1 MGQFVLFDIWTFIFY
16 YENRYRY
23 NLVSIEKLFKTLR
36 HLKIQKLILTTLCTQ
51 DTADTDD
58 TLYKDTADTD
68 DTLYKRYS

>member
-23 NLVSIEKLFKTLR
+23 NLVSIEKLFKTD
-36 HLKIQKLILTTLCTQ
+36 TDDTLYK

-68 DTLYKRYS
+68 DTLYTRYS